1 MENIIITLI
10 TGVVSLIT
18 CFLTNRTSKKVDT
31 NHAQMNKALTSMMRN
46 DIVDIYYRNKADKK
60 MKQYERES
68 LDKLYEGYIES
79 GGNSFIHD
87 IYKEMRNW
95 EIDR

>member
-31 NHAQMNKALTSMMRN
+31 NHAQMNNALTSMMRN
-46 DIVDIYYRNKADKK
+46 DITDIYYRNLANKK
-60 MKQYERES
+60 LKQYERES
-68 LDKLYEGYIES
+68 LDKLYDGYIEA
-79 GGNSFIHD
+79 GGNSFIKD
-87 IYKEMRNW
+87 IYAEMRKW
-95 EIDR
+95 EVER